1 MADSMTAQACPIV
14 EVTNVSFAYDSTPVL
29 EDISLAVA
37 PGSVLAV
44 LGGNGAG
51 KSTLLKLMLGLLPLQ
66 SGRIR
71 IDGVDVAAQ
80 PDEARRHIAYIPE
93 SVAVYPQLTGLE
105 NLRYFLELAG
115 HRKLEDARLLAALEE
130 AGLTAADGRAR
141 ASTYSKGMRQ
151 KLIVALALAREVPL
165 LLLDEPASGLDP
177 VATAELSRLIRRL
190 AASGVATVMVT
201 HDLIA
206 VAEVADELCFLRA
219 GRLQQDRQLPEAARQ
234 DVATL
239 RSLYLDAAEQA

>member
-1 MADSMTAQACPIV
+1 MNDSTNDIVSPIV
-14 EVTNVSFAYDSTPVL
+14 EVADVSFAYGSTSVL
-29 EDISLAVA
+29 TDISLVVG

-51 KSTLLKLMLGLLPLQ
+51 KSTLLKLMLGLLPMQ

-71 IDGVDVAAQ
+71 IDGIDVAAQ
-80 PDEARRHIAYIPE
+80 PDEVRRRIAYIPE

-115 HRKLEDARLLAALEE
+115 HCRLEEGRLLAALEE

-177 VATAELSRLIRRL
+177 VATTELSRLIRRL
-190 AASGVATVMVT
+190 AVGGVSTVMVT

-206 VAEVADELCFLRA
+206 VAEVADELCFLRG

-239 RSLYLDAAEQA
+239 RALYLDAAKQA